1 MKITDLEKILWIVV
15 GIIEAI
21 FLYLQF
27 ASGATLPIWNLIIT
41 ALVAYAIYNRF
52 KGKPVSESERS
63 SELGVSGIIALMS
76 GYYSITGGFY
86 FLNVIETVLAI
97 ALLVIGFKNMGQGEK
112 KSS

>member
-1 MKITDLEKILWIVV
+1 MKITDLEKILWIAV

-27 ASGATLPIWNLIIT
+27 AGGVTLPIWNLIIM

-76 GYYSITGGFY
+76 GYYSVVGGFY
-86 FLNVIETVLAI
+86 FLNVIETILAI
-97 ALLVIGFKNMGQGEK
+97 ALLVIGFKNMGQGDK
-112 KSS
+112 QAS

>member
-1 MKITDLEKILWIVV
+1 MKITDLERILWIAV

-27 ASGATLPIWNLIIT
+27 AGGVSFPIWNLILT

-52 KGKPVSESERS
+52 KGKPVSDSERS

-76 GYYSITGGFY
+76 AYYSITGGFY
-86 FLNVIETVLAI
+86 FLNVIETVFAI
-97 ALLVIGFKNMGQGEK
+97 ALLVIGFKNIGQGQK
-112 KSS
+112 